1 MSSLKLSANLGFLW
15 TDRPLPDAVRAAKK
29 AGFEAVE
36 LHWPYDTDTGALTAA
51 LAETGLPVLGLNT
64 LRGDVAAGEFGLAAV
79 PGRED
84 EAREYFDRALDYARA
99 IGATN
104 IHVMAG
110 KASGEAA
117 LQCFVA
123 HLRWARDRAASHDIG
138 ILIEPLNLRDV
149 PGYFLT
155 DCAAAADIVA
165 ACGGAGIRI
174 MFDCYHMQIMGGDIL
189 SRFKRFQGSIGHIQF
204 AAVPDRTEPDHGE
217 LDHAWLLP
225 ELTKAGWTGY
235 FGAEYKPAKDT
246 DAGLGWMTRFR

>member
-1 MSSLKLSANLGFLW
+1 MSDLRFSANLGFLW
-15 TDRPLPDAVRAAKK
+15 TDRSLPDAVRAAKV

-36 LHWPYDTDTGALTAA
+36 LHWPYETDTAQLKAA
-51 LAETGLPVLGLNT
+51 LAETGLPVLGVNT

-79 PGRED
+79 PGREE
-84 EAREYFDRALDYARA
+84 EARRYFERALGYAEA
-99 IGATN
+99 IGVAN

-110 KASGEAA
+110 KSEGTAA
-117 LQCFVA
+117 RQCFID
-123 HLRWARDRAASHDIG
+123 HLRWARDLAAPKGVG

-165 ACGGAGIRI
+165 DCGGSGIRI
-174 MFDCYHMQIMGGDIL
+174 MFDCYHMQIMGGDIV
-189 SRFKRFQGSIGHIQF
+189 SRFQRFRDVIGHVQF

-225 ELTKAGWTGY
+225 ELLRAGWHGF
-235 FGAEYKPAKDT
+235 FGAEYKPRGKT
-246 DAGLGWMTRFR
+246 DIGLNWMTQFR